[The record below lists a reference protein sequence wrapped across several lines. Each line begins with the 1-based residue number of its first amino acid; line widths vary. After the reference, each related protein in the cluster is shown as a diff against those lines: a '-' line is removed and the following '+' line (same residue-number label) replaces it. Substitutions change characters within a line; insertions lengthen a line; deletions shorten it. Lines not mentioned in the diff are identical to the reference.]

1 MSPGIRFRSF
11 SAGIGTLPIVMIH
24 DGREGFFLVDTLL
37 EHAGVFSNH
46 RISTGGANER
56 LMEAVM
62 YRKKV

>member
-1 MSPGIRFRSF
+1 M
-11 SAGIGTLPIVMIH
+11 MIH